1 MVKFPQCTD
10 CQNLMAEKVD
20 GKFCCLAFPDGIPD
34 EDAGMVKITE
44 EEFRIYSRAVL
55 VVLTLRDLL
64 QAMEEFKN
72 E

>member
-34 EDAGMVKITE
+34 DIFWNDTSHQIPIQGDHGIQFEPIVD
-44 EEFRIYSRAVL
+44 
-55 VVLTLRDLL
+55 
-64 QAMEEFKN
+64 
-72 E
+72 